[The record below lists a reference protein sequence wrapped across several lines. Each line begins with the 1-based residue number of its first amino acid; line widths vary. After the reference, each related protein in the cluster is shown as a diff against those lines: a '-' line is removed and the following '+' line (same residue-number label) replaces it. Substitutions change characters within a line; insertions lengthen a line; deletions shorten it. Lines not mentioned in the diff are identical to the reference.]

1 MQLLE
6 AVAFEGEVALFGELE
21 RLSYTEKIRVE
32 FFSLDQRG
40 SLGALLP

>member
-1 MQLLE
+1 VQLLE
-6 AVAFEGEVALFGELE
+6 AVAFECEVAFFGELE
-21 RLSYTEKIRVE
+21 RLRGTEKIRVE